1 MVNIDVAVIGGG
13 SAGMAAALSAKENG
27 VENILI
33 LEQGNELG
41 GILQQCIHNGFGL
54 QVYNEELTG
63 PSFAQ
68 KLIDEVNNNNI
79 DYRLETTVISITK
92 DKQIT
97 YVNEKE
103 GYVSVKANLLF
114 SHVVVM
120 KEIVEQFQFQEYE

>member
-54 QVYNEELTG
+54 QIYNEELTG

-103 GYVSVKANLLF
+103 GYV
-114 SHVVVM
+114 
-120 KEIVEQFQFQEYE
+120 Q

>member
-54 QVYNEELTG
+54 QIYNKRSHFEDLT
-63 PSFAQ
+63 
-68 KLIDEVNNNNI
+68 E
-79 DYRLETTVISITK
+79 R
-92 DKQIT
+92 
-97 YVNEKE
+97 
-103 GYVSVKANLLF
+103 
-114 SHVVVM
+114 
-120 KEIVEQFQFQEYE
+120 